1 MITNIIKFIK
11 NRKGVISI
19 EFAGVFFVFVMILCV
34 VYDIYN
40 TVTLQDNLERTNYT
54 VASLFRERSALYPK
68 IDDTISDRSST
79 YEQFKSYELFTVDQ
93 VKEAQ
98 ALAKKLLNKDVSIRI
113 DALFIKQDQNQ
124 PLNIYNSNQLKTIS
138 FSSCTYSACNNDIKE
153 YLKNRPN
160 MAETSIG
167 NKDYTKLA
175 PFVKRVFRT
184 KDQAADL
191 QPLYGR
197 YIPLYRVSMCI
208 NNDES
213 LFLKFNNRQNKNNRL
228 LPNLCSETTVISR
241 CNDLSDAREGCPIYI
256 YHPSYH
262 Q

>member
-40 TVTLQDNLERTNYT
+40 SITLQDNLERTNYT

-68 IDDTISDRSST
+68 INDTISDSS
-79 YEQFKSYELFTVDQ
+79 YGQFKSYELFTVAQ

-98 ALAKKLLNKDVSIRI
+98 ALAKKLLNRDVSIRI
-113 DALFIKQDQNQ
+113 DALFIKQDQNR
-124 PLNIYNSNQLKTIS
+124 PLIIHNSNQLKTIS
-138 FSSCTYSACNNDIKE
+138 FSSCSYSTCNNEIRE
-153 YLKNRPN
+153 YLENRPN
-160 MAETSIG
+160 MAETSIA

-175 PFVKRVFRT
+175 PFVRRVFRT
-184 KDQAADL
+184 KEQAADL
-191 QPLYGR
+191 QPLNGR

-208 NNDES
+208 NNNES

-256 YHPSYH
+256 YH